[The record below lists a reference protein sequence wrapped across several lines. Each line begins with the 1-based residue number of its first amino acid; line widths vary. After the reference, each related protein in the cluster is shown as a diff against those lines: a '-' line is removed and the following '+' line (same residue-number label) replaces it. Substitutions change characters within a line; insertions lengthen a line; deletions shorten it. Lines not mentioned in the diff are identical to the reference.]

1 LGKVE
6 EYKQKLEEFEK
17 QREKERRLF
26 TPDDILASSDEV
38 KRVYIPEIDREIE
51 YCPLSL
57 DDLAYINK
65 AKSDEE
71 RGIRIL
77 HRMLSKANPE
87 WTLEKVKKIP
97 LGVATAILQ
106 RILTPFPEAVS
117 ADGLPR
123 ILGRKPSD

>member
-1 LGKVE
+1 MGKVE

-17 QREKERRLF
+17 QREEERRLF

-38 KRVYIPEIDREIE
+38 KRIYIPEINREIT

-57 DDLAYINK
+57 DDLAFINE
-65 AKSDEE
+65 ADTDEE

-77 HRMLSKANPE
+77 YRMLSKANPE
-87 WTLEKVKKIP
+87 WTLEKVRKIP
-97 LGVATAILQ
+97 IGVATAILQ
-106 RILTPFPEAVS
+106 RILPPFPDAGS
-117 ADGLPR
+117 ADGSPR